1 LTVRHRPAN
10 SALSAPDP
18 GAESGRKLRSVVAAA
33 GDALFVLPALV
44 LVGGLLLVPIGI
56 GFVRSL
62 YRWDPGYASPFVGI
76 ANYTELA
83 GSMVFREIMRN
94 EGVFLLAVPLWV
106 LLPLAIALFLY
117 ERVPFAGLARTII
130 FYPAVASPAILG
142 IFFRGVL
149 APTGLINSL
158 LRSVGADGLARNWL
172 ADPNLVKPVLI
183 CVIAWAS
190 AGVGVVIFSAALS
203 ALDPSLLEAA
213 DVEGASGW
221 QRLRF
226 VVLPALKPVVDLYIA
241 LMVLMVFVG
250 LFGWIYVLTGGGPGY
265 ASTTLDYDIYQHA
278 LTYGQF
284 GLAAAES
291 VYLFAIVI
299 VIVLLARRLRSL
311 GPKAG

>member
-1 LTVRHRPAN
+1 MESDSRFRRL
-10 SALSAPDP
+10 LSH
-18 GAESGRKLRSVVAAA
+18 AA
-33 GDALFVLPALV
+33 DALFVLPALL

-56 GFVRSL
+56 GVFRSF
-62 YRWDPGYASPFVGI
+62 YNWDPGYASPFVGV
-76 ANYTELA
+76 ANYTQLA
-83 GSMVFREIMRN
+83 GSTLFQEIMRN

-106 LLPLAIALFLY
+106 IFPLAIALFLH
-117 ERVPFAGLARTII
+117 ERVRFAGVVRTII

-149 APTGLINSL
+149 APTGLVNSL
-158 LRSVGADGLARNWL
+158 LRAVGLSALARNWL

-183 CVIAWAS
+183 AVITWAS

-213 DVEGASGW
+213 DVEGASSS

-226 VVLPALKPVVDLYIA
+226 VVLPALKPIVDLYVA

-291 VYLFAIVI
+291 VYLFAIVA
-299 VIVLLARRLRSL
+299 VIVLLTRRLRRIRPNV
-311 GPKAG
+311 G

>member
-1 LTVRHRPAN
+1 LAVRQ
-10 SALSAPDP
+10 STTSTLSAPVS
-18 GAESGRKLRSVVAAA
+18 GAGSGRRLRSVAAAA
-33 GDALFVLPALV
+33 GDALFVLPALL

-56 GFVRSL
+56 GLFRSL
-62 YRWDPGYASPFVGI
+62 YKWDPGYASPFVGF

-83 GSMVFREIMRN
+83 ASMVFREIMKN
-94 EGVFLLAVPLWV
+94 EGFFLLAVPVWV

-117 ERVPFAGLARTII
+117 ERVPIAGLARTII

-158 LRSVGADGLARNWL
+158 LRAVGLDGLARNWL

-226 VVLPALKPVVDLYIA
+226 VVLPALRPVVDLYFA

-291 VYLFAIVI
+291 VYLFLIVV
-299 VIVLLARRLRSL
+299 VIVLLTRRLRSL
-311 GPKAG
+311 GPKQR

>member
-1 LTVRHRPAN
+1 VL
-10 SALSAPDP
+10 
-18 GAESGRKLRSVVAAA
+18 AEA

-56 GFVRSL
+56 GVFRSF
-62 YRWDPGYASPFVGI
+62 YNWDPGYSSPFVGI
-76 ANYTELA
+76 ANYTSLA
-83 GSMVFREIMRN
+83 GSTLFQQIMRN

-106 LLPLAIALFLY
+106 IFPLAIALFLY
-117 ERVPFAGLARTII
+117 ERVPIAGIARTII

-149 APTGLINSL
+149 APTGLINTL
-158 LRSVGADGLARNWL
+158 LDSVGLSALARNWL

-183 CVIAWAS
+183 CVITWAS

-203 ALDPSLLEAA
+203 ALDPNLLEAA
-213 DVEGASGW
+213 EVEGASSW

-291 VYLFAIVI
+291 VYLFGIVV
-299 VIVLLARRLRSL
+299 VIVLLTRRLRRL
-311 GPKAG
+311 GPNVG